1 MALKMTDSEVGGT
14 SVVMLDGRIVLGEES
29 QALRQKLKS
38 LIAEGNK
45 KIILNMDN
53 IKYIDSAGLGILVA
67 AHVTAKLQGASLI
80 LSNLGTK
87 FQEILQ
93 VTKLVTVFQVFNT
106 EAAAVASFSK

>member
-93 VTKLVTVFQVFNT
+93 ITKLVTVFQVFDT